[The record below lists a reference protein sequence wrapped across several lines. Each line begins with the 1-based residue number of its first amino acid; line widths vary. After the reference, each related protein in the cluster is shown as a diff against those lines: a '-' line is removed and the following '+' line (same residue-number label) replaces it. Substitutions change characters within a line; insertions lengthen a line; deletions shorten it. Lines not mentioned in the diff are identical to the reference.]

1 MGVIKFYKQKQKAPL
16 IIDYNHNNKVN
27 EILFVTIQGIVNGAL
42 LSAAIIPSKTGN
54 PFFLIVEM

>member
-1 MGVIKFYKQKQKAPL
+1 MNSDLFRTARIFIHLFNYL
-16 IIDYNHNNKVN
+16 FIY
-27 EILFVTIQGIVNGAL
+27 LFVTIQGIVNGAL

>member
-1 MGVIKFYKQKQKAPL
+1 MILNIKFQ
-16 IIDYNHNNKVN
+16 
-27 EILFVTIQGIVNGAL
+27 VTIQGIVNGAL